1 MKVGFISFHSF
12 ANPGGV
18 KSHILGLS
26 KEFEKM
32 GVENKIIV
40 PRRNFFENYGK
51 NVIILGTSIP
61 INVAGTQGDLCFNF
75 NPFAIKKVLEKEKFD
90 VLHFHNFIIPSGWQI
105 LNKSKS
111 LNILTFHANL
121 DSLGKLI
128 KTFYF
133 SSRFFK
139 ELGEKIDG
147 LIGVANL
154 NLENFQESPKPK
166 AVIPNGIDL
175 NDFHPNYPKIKR
187 FLDKKINILF
197 VGRIEERKGLIY
209 LLEAYNLL
217 KPLYDDIRL
226 IIVGDGILKQSC
238 LDYTRANRLK
248 DVHFEGAKNDLEL
261 KKYFSTCD
269 IYCSPAI
276 FGESFGIVLLEAMAM
291 GKPVCGFAN
300 SGYQELLKNTKGE
313 EFLALPKDSSGLA
326 EKLEILIKSKSL
338 RQEMGNWGLEHVKQ
352 YSWEKIAKQ
361 VLDFYKS
368 CQKAKIN
375 IIDKK

>member
-1 MKVGFISFHSF
+1 
-12 ANPGGV
+12 
-18 KSHILGLS
+18 
-26 KEFEKM
+26 
-32 GVENKIIV
+32 
-40 PRRNFFENYGK
+40 
-51 NVIILGTSIP
+51 
-61 INVAGTQGDLCFNF
+61 
-75 NPFAIKKVLEKEKFD
+75 
-90 VLHFHNFIIPSGWQI
+90 
-105 LNKSKS
+105 
-111 LNILTFHANL
+111 
-121 DSLGKLI
+121 
-128 KTFYF
+128 
-133 SSRFFK
+133 
-139 ELGEKIDG
+139 
-147 LIGVANL
+147 
-154 NLENFQESPKPK
+154 
-166 AVIPNGIDL
+166 
-175 NDFHPNYPKIKR
+175 
-187 FLDKKINILF
+187 

-217 KPLYDDIRL
+217 KPLYNDIRL

-352 YSWEKIAKQ
+352 CSWGKIAKQ